1 MKSLASKVL
10 LTCVLLAFGFAVV
23 AGAHTRIE
31 EVWTCTIKD
40 GKTMEAFQAVNLK
53 WVRFVNENVEGGDI
67 HSSIARSG
75 VGVQGQFVSIDS
87 FPSMDS
93 WTAHKALLQ
102 KAEGRELEA
111 AFEEVSTCSSNSLY
125 SVAEVE

>member
-1 MKSLASKVL
+1 MKLLASKVS

-53 WVRFVNENVEGGDI
+53 WVRFVNDNVEGGDI
-67 HSSIARSG
+67 HSYVATSV
-75 VGVQGQFVSIDS
+75 VGAQGQFVAIDS

-93 WTAHKALLQ
+93 WTAHKVLLQ
-102 KAEGRELEA
+102 KAEGLALDA

-125 SVAEVE
+125 SVAETE